1 MSRGNGIDSREE
13 TENIPSIGKH
23 NLDEKRKQSVAMIQ
37 HRICK
42 RTQWCAKSVETT
54 FKHHI
59 FTTDFT
65 LLQESA
71 VKYTVVS
78 VDLK

>member
-1 MSRGNGIDSREE
+1 MIQEKKLRIFPALANTTSMKRE
-13 TENIPSIGKH
+13 
-23 NLDEKRKQSVAMIQ
+23 SVAMIQ

-42 RTQWCAKSVETT
+42 RTQWCAESVETT
-54 FKHHI
+54 FKHHV